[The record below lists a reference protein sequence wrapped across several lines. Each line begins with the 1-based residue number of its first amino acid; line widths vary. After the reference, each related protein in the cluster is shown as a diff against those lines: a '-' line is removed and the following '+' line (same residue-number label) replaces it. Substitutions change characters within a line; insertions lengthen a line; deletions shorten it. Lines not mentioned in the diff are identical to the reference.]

1 MFKIINILV
10 IIVFSTFI
18 FTGCEDNKKIT
29 KKSCEEIGKTYQVK
43 EVLNLRTGEKEKRAE
58 CK

>member
-1 MFKIINILV
+1 MFKTMKILV

-18 FTGCEDNKKIT
+18 STGCEDNKKIT
-29 KKSCEEIGKTYQVK
+29 KESCKEIGKTYHVK